1 MKPGDLIRVFLLP
14 HSDFLSGGLILKRS
28 SEYIEFLE
36 NGTCRMCYL
45 RVDAKK
51 YRIEVIS

>member
-1 MKPGDLIRVFLLP
+1 MKIGDLICVFLLP
-14 HSDFLSGGLILKRS
+14 HNDFLSRGLILKIS
-28 SEYIEFLE
+28 SNDIEFLE

>member
-1 MKPGDLIRVFLLP
+1 MKPGDLICVFLLP
-14 HSDFLSGGLILKRS
+14 HNDFLSCGLILKIS
-28 SEYIEFLE
+28 SNDIEFLE

-45 RVDAKK
+45 RVDTKK